1 MELNDSKRVKYIN
14 HDIYWVNCRNMKK
27 YLEKCRRKN
36 TKFMY
41 FLFSKGQT
49 SNMEVFI
56 MDKKISKKTTN
67 FFKREGFYVVL
78 FVCLCIVATIAVVTV
93 KGNKSDMDGPPNVQH
108 EEDLRLS
115 EGHESKEIDINNAL
129 QVKDNNKKSEETIKV
144 EEKNEKVS
152 STVESKDSAAVSK
165 SVDTKFEKPVEGSLV
180 RQFTEETIFCDTLGT
195 WRTRSGVDI
204 KADLGQKVLAVSDGV
219 VEKVDNDNTEFGRY
233 MVIDHKNGL
242 KTLYSNLED
251 DIQIKEGQ
259 KISKGQEI
267 GKVGKTAGNYSEEKY
282 GDHLHFEVLKDNIKV
297 DPEKYVSYK

>member
-1 MELNDSKRVKYIN
+1 MELNDSKRAKYIN

-93 KGNKSDMDGPPNVQH
+93 KGNKSDMDGPPSVQH

-251 DIQIKEGQ
+251 DVQIKEGQ

>member
-93 KGNKSDMDGPPNVQH
+93 KGNKSDMDGPPSVQH

-165 SVDTKFEKPVEGSLV
+165 SVDTKFEKPVEGCLV

>member
-1 MELNDSKRVKYIN
+1 
-14 HDIYWVNCRNMKK
+14 
-27 YLEKCRRKN
+27 
-36 TKFMY
+36 
-41 FLFSKGQT
+41 
-49 SNMEVFI
+49 
-56 MDKKISKKTTN
+56 MDKKIKQKTTN

-78 FVCLCIVATIAVVTV
+78 FVCLCIVSTIAVVTV
-93 KGNKSDMDGPPNVQH
+93 KGNKSTRDEPPSVQH
-108 EEDLRLS
+108 EDDLRLS
-115 EGHESKEIDINNAL
+115 EGHESKEMDVINNAL
-129 QVKDNNKKSEETIKV
+129 QVKDNNKKSEEALKA
-144 EEKNEKVS
+144 EEKNDKTSVAA
-152 STVESKDSAAVSK
+152 ESKDTATVSK
-165 SVDTKFEKPVEGSLV
+165 SVDTKFGKPVEGSLV

-204 KADLGQKVLAVSDGV
+204 KADIGEKVLAVSDGV
-219 VEKVDNDNTEFGRY
+219 VEKVENDNTEFGRY

-251 DIQIKEGQ
+251 TVQIKQGQ

>member
-1 MELNDSKRVKYIN
+1 
-14 HDIYWVNCRNMKK
+14 
-27 YLEKCRRKN
+27 
-36 TKFMY
+36 
-41 FLFSKGQT
+41 
-49 SNMEVFI
+49 

-93 KGNKSDMDGPPNVQH
+93 KDNKSDMDGPPSVQH

>member
-1 MELNDSKRVKYIN
+1 
-14 HDIYWVNCRNMKK
+14 
-27 YLEKCRRKN
+27 
-36 TKFMY
+36 
-41 FLFSKGQT
+41 
-49 SNMEVFI
+49 

-93 KGNKSDMDGPPNVQH
+93 KGNKSDMDGPPSVQH